1 MSATVPTSI
10 RLPGEVDERLERLAA
25 ETGRSKSFYLRE
37 LVTSGLDRLEYEYGI
52 MRDVEDI
59 RAGRQRTYSLDEVEA
74 ELGLDD

>member
-1 MSATVPTSI
+1 MPATVPTSI

-59 RAGRQRTYSLDEVEA
+59 RAGRQRSYSLDEVEA